1 MVADFS
7 SVLAPISLAGGLGQ
21 ACFFSRFFVQ
31 WWASER
37 AKRPVVPSTFWWLS
51 LVGSVLML
59 VYTLVKEASGAG
71 ASAGDYAL
79 LLPSYL
85 VGGVIA
91 ARNLWLTRANAQ
103 RLDPRLAA
111 AVGCLCLL
119 LLVLAERGKL
129 VAFEQPRPWLLLGA
143 LGQLLWMARFP
154 LQWWLSEKKG
164 ISHFPPSFWWVSL
177 AGNLLLLAYTL
188 HVGDVLLIAS
198 YVPGPLVQVR
208 NLMLGRA
215 ARAE

>member
-1 MVADFS
+1 MAVDLSAA
-7 SVLAPISLAGGLGQ
+7 LAPLSLAGGLGQ

-59 VYTLVKEASGAG
+59 FYTLVKEASGAG

-79 LLPSYL
+79 LTPAYL
-85 VGGVIA
+85 VGGMIA
-91 ARNLWLTRANAQ
+91 ARNLYLVRAHAQ
-103 RLDPRLAA
+103 RLDPRFAA
-111 AVGCLCLL
+111 AAGFMCLA
-119 LLVLAERGKL
+119 LLVLAERGQL
-129 VAFEQPRPWLLLGA
+129 VAFEQPTPWLLLGA

-177 AGNLLLLAYTL
+177 GGNLILLAYTL
-188 HVGDVLLIAS
+188 HVGDILLVAS
-198 YVPGPLVQVR
+198 YVPGPLVQIR

>member
-1 MVADFS
+1 VAVDL
-7 SVLAPISLAGGLGQ
+7 SVALAPIQLVGDLGQ

-59 VYTLVKEASGAG
+59 LYTLVKETSGAG
-71 ASAGDYAL
+71 DSAGDYAL
-79 LLPSYL
+79 LLPGYV

-91 ARNLWLTRANAQ
+91 ARNLWLTHGSAP
-103 RLDPRLAA
+103 RLDPRFAA
-111 AVGCLCLL
+111 MACVLCLVVL
-119 LLVLAERGKL
+119 LLAERGKL
-129 VAFEQPRPWLLLGA
+129 VAFEQPTPWFLLGA

-164 ISHFPPSFWWVSL
+164 VSHFPPSFWWISL
-177 AGNLLLLAYTL
+177 AGNVILLAYTL
-188 HVGDVLLIAS
+188 HIGDVLLIAS
-198 YVPGPLVQVR
+198 YVPGPLVQIR

-215 ARAE
+215 AQTE